1 MVMRQ
6 VFKCAALT
14 AATAVLA
21 SLTGCDLQ
29 QLWASNDEA
38 PKETVA
44 FAPGYRM
51 AIGAGS
57 SFPIYGLDKCPAP
70 VPGKVVVYNGVF
82 GRADTGKY
90 GCVVV
95 APGMKTVKVVRIRND
110 DQVTETWQV
119 DQDGPS
125 LSLRTPKG
133 ETVAAS
139 NRQ

>member
-1 MVMRQ
+1 MMRQ
-6 VFKCAALT
+6 VFKRATYA
-14 AATAVLA
+14 AATAVIA
-21 SLTGCDLQ
+21 TLTGCDVQ
-29 QLWASNDEA
+29 PMWSSDDA
-38 PKETVA
+38 PPKVTVA

-57 SFPIYGLDKCPAP
+57 SFPVHGLDKCPAP
-70 VPGKVVVYNGVF
+70 EDGKVVVYSGAF

-95 APGMKTVKVVRIRND
+95 APGMKTVKVIRIRND

-133 ETVAAS
+133 EIVAAS